1 MSNLM
6 SKSAAIKTFAAD
18 ATAASEGSLTSSVMS
33 NPLPVEVKT
42 SSETFI
48 DKAKTFLNKEVVAGS
63 KIKWMY
69 VIGAALA
76 FVLYVELVADR
87 KTKRSLKFW

>member
-1 MSNLM
+1 MSNLN
-6 SKSAAIKTFAAD
+6 SKSVGKAASN
-18 ATAASEGSLTSSVMS
+18 ATAVPTITQYVQA
-33 NPLPVEVKT
+33 PALPAATVVAT
-42 SSETFI
+42 TDQTFI

-69 VIGAALA
+69 VLGAALA

>member
-1 MSNLM
+1 MSNLN
-6 SKSAAIKTFAAD
+6 SKSAVAKIGALQAMP
-18 ATAASEGSLTSSVMS
+18 SEVSLTVMP

-42 SSETFI
+42 SETFM
-48 DKAKTFLNKEVVAGS
+48 DKTKTFLNKEVVPGS

-69 VIGAALA
+69 ILGAALL
-76 FVLYVELVADR
+76 FVLYVEFVADR